1 MLSIASEKVHDELF
15 LHLIPICWG
24 DKSLEQNEELKSE
37 PSIALKKTEIFKVK
51 KKKVELIK
59 SFF

>member
-24 DKSLEQNEELKSE
+24 DKSLEQNEGLKSE
-37 PSIALKKTEIFKVK
+37 PSIGLKETEI
-51 KKKVELIK
+51 LR
-59 SFF
+59 